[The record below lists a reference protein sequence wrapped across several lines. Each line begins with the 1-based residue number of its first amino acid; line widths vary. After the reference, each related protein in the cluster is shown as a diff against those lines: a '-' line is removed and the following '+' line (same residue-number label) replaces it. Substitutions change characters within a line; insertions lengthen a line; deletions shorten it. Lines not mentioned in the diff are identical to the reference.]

1 MSGHVRG
8 TGLLTTSHPLDILFL
23 GVLTLPRK
31 ARQKSE
37 SGIYHIIMRG
47 INRQIIFHED
57 EDCHIFL
64 QTLKFYKEPCGY
76 NLYAYCLMSN
86 HIHLLLKVGS
96 EPLEQIMRRICGKFV
111 YWYNNKY
118 DRAGYLF
125 QDRFKSE
132 PVEDDAYFLTV
143 LRYIHQ
149 NPLKAG
155 LVKDL
160 KQYPWSSFN
169 AYIDQGR
176 LVDTDFALSMFSGN
190 KNTALKS
197 FINFNEQITDDSCL
211 DIEKKQTLSDKDA
224 MAIIKRTCKIT
235 SPDQWQTIDRNTR
248 DRYLVKLKQEG
259 LSVRQISRVTGLNR
273 GVVLKA

>member
-1 MSGHVRG
+1 
-8 TGLLTTSHPLDILFL
+8 
-23 GVLTLPRK
+23 
-31 ARQKSE
+31 
-37 SGIYHIIMRG
+37 MRG

-57 EDCHIFL
+57 EDCHLFL
-64 QTLKFYKEPCGY
+64 QTLKFYKESCGY

-132 PVEDDAYFLTV
+132 PVEEDAYFLTA

-155 LVKDL
+155 LVEDL
-160 KQYPWSSFN
+160 KLYPWSSFN
-169 AYIDQGR
+169 AYFNQSR
-176 LVDTDFALSMFSGN
+176 LVDTDFALSMFNGN
-190 KNTALKS
+190 KNAALKS
-197 FINFNEQITDDSCL
+197 FVNFNEQITDDRCL
-211 DIEKKQTLSDKDA
+211 EIEKKQALSDQDA
-224 MAIIKRTCKIT
+224 MDIIKRTCKIT
-235 SPDQWQTIDRNTR
+235 SPEQWQNIDRNTR
-248 DRYLVKLKQEG
+248 DSYLERLKQDG
-259 LSVRQISRVTGLNR
+259 LSVRQISRITGLNR
-273 GVVLKA
+273 GIVLKA